1 MPHREL
7 LTESQRLSLHAPAS
21 DERGMVRHYMLSSE
35 DLSADQSSPRRSH
48 GKLRVLPVILPG
60 GERAKESDL
69 PGFLQGT
76 WVEFHRS
83 LDDEEALH
91 RLACGI
97 QGILP
102 GRQPGVSIPEG
113 ECPYLGL
120 KL

>member
-1 MPHREL
+1 LSHAV
-7 LTESQRLSLHAPAS
+7 LTQTQGCQPGDHQPKDISQAKVNLWKICCQL
-21 DERGMVRHYMLSSE
+21 
-35 DLSADQSSPRRSH
+35 DQSSPRRSH

-76 WVEFHRS
+76 TWVEFHRS

-97 QGILP
+97 
-102 GRQPGVSIPEG
+102 
-113 ECPYLGL
+113 
-120 KL
+120 

>member
-1 MPHREL
+1 
-7 LTESQRLSLHAPAS
+7 
-21 DERGMVRHYMLSSE
+21 
-35 DLSADQSSPRRSH
+35 
-48 GKLRVLPVILPG
+48 VLPVILPG

-97 QGILP
+97 
-102 GRQPGVSIPEG
+102 
-113 ECPYLGL
+113 
-120 KL
+120 

>member
-1 MPHREL
+1 VGIMSWAGRRVDEMPA
-7 LTESQRLSLHAPAS
+7 TRLSAA
-21 DERGMVRHYMLSSE
+21 RG
-35 DLSADQSSPRRSH
+35 SH
-48 GKLRVLPVILPG
+48 PCQVI
-60 GERAKESDL
+60 RAKESDL

-97 QGILP
+97 QGIPP